1 MPSADGRHRRQG
13 TGAAS
18 RPRAEPLPLVAAA
31 ELPREHDRSGA
42 RWLVDGLWAAQGVG
56 LIGGAPKCCK
66 TWLALDLA
74 VSVASATDALGRFPV
89 VEPGGVL
96 LYAAEDA
103 LSNLR
108 ERLEAICAARH
119 IGLDQL
125 DLHLITAHS
134 LRLDTRKD
142 LGRLGATV
150 ERASPRMLVLD
161 PLVRMHRCDENSAAD
176 MAALLG
182 ELRSLQRAHDLAIV
196 LVHHLR
202 KSGSVGQ
209 PGQALR
215 GSGDL
220 HAWGDSNLYL
230 RRRDRTLSLTVEHR
244 SAPSPQ
250 PFELELAQKPACHL
264 RLVQQQGGPDLRAAS
279 ALAQRVVAI
288 LEKSEQPVSRTALR
302 EELKVRN
309 ESLGQALMRLRNQD
323 RIERC
328 EGGFR
333 IHHSQ
338 QCSVPVPTLRD
349 RTGTERQTS
358 LLDPPDDGQRQ
369 QSRVG

>member
-1 MPSADGRHRRQG
+1 MPSAEGQHSKKIAG
-13 TGAAS
+13 TAS
-18 RPRAEPLPLVAAA
+18 RQHAEPLPFVAAA
-31 ELPREHDRSGA
+31 DLPRELDHPGG
-42 RWLVDGLWAAQGVG
+42 RWLIDGLWAAQGVG

-89 VEPGGVL
+89 IEPGGVL

-103 LSNLR
+103 LGNLR

-119 IGLDQL
+119 LGLGQIDM
-125 DLHLITAHS
+125 HLITADS
-134 LRLDTRKD
+134 LRLDTRRD
-142 LGRLGATV
+142 LERLGATI
-150 ERASPRMLVLD
+150 EQTSPRMLVLD

-182 ELRSLQRAHDLAIV
+182 ELRSLQRAHGLAIV

-202 KSGSVGQ
+202 KNGSVGQ

-230 RRRDRTLSLTVEHR
+230 RRRDRTLRMTVEHR
-244 SAPSPQ
+244 SAPSPE
-250 PFELELAQKPACHL
+250 PFDLELAQEPTCHL
-264 RLVQQQGGPDLRAAS
+264 RLIHQQDGPDPRATS
-279 ALAQRVVAI
+279 ALAERIVTV
-288 LEKSEQPVSRTALR
+288 LEKSEQPVGRKGLR
-302 EELKVRN
+302 EKLKVRN
-309 ESLGQALMRLRNQD
+309 ESLGQALIRLRDED

-333 IHHSQ
+333 IQRSHRGD
-338 QCSVPVPTLRD
+338 VPVPTLRD
-349 RTGTERQTS
+349 RAGTERQTS
-358 LLDPPDDGQRQ
+358 LLNPPLSVPDDSHDQ
-369 QSRVG
+369 

>member
-1 MPSADGRHRRQG
+1 MPSAESRHPHKS
-13 TGAAS
+13 TGPGS
-18 RPRAEPLPLVAAA
+18 RSRAEPLPFVAAA
-31 ELPREHDRSGA
+31 DLPRELDRPGS
-42 RWLVDGLWAAQGVG
+42 RWLIDGLWAAQGVG

-74 VSVASATDALGRFPV
+74 VSVASATDALGCFPV

-103 LSNLR
+103 LGNLR
-108 ERLEAICAARH
+108 ERLEAICSARH
-119 IGLDQL
+119 RGLAQL
-125 DLHLITAHS
+125 DLHLITADS
-134 LRLDTRKD
+134 LRLDTRRD
-142 LGRLGATV
+142 LERLSATI
-150 ERASPRMLVLD
+150 EQTSPRMLVLD

-230 RRRDRTLSLTVEHR
+230 RRRDRTLRMTVEHR
-244 SAPSPQ
+244 SAPSPE
-250 PFELELAQKPACHL
+250 PFDLELAQEPTCHL
-264 RLVQQQGGPDLRAAS
+264 RLIQQQDGPDPRATS
-279 ALAQRVVAI
+279 ALAERLMAVM
-288 LEKSEQPVSRTALR
+288 EKSEQPVGRKTLR
-302 EELKVRN
+302 EKLKVRN
-309 ESLGQALMRLRNQD
+309 ESLGQALIRLRD
-323 RIERC
+323 EGRIERC

-333 IHHSQ
+333 VHHTQ
-338 QCSVPVPTLRD
+338 QRAVPVPTLRD
-349 RTGTERQTS
+349 RAGTERQIS
-358 LLDPPDDGQRQ
+358 LLNPPLSAPDDSHSQ
-369 QSRVG
+369 